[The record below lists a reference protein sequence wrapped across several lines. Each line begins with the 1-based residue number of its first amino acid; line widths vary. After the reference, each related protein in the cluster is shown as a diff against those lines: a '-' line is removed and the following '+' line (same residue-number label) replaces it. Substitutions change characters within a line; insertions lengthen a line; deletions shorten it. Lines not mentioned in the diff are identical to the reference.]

1 MSNTTSTIGESLKSS
16 ELDSVT
22 DSISNTSFTV
32 SSDANSSME
41 TNPSLN
47 MSDKNSVPEVSSTTE
62 VTSLGESDK
71 SSSESVTAVPTS
83 MALTANPFRFEVG
96 GLLGKPKDEQIEA
109 FLKYLDS
116 LPKPGTSHE
125 SDKEVRKEA
134 PVEVD
139 KSSEL
144 IEQSPIPENGQDDEV
159 MTPNT
164 VCLEDPNLE
173 LSVSSSIEIAKPS
186 LNDTSENGCDTI
198 ISSDKIVHVENFY
211 N

>member
-1 MSNTTSTIGESLKSS
+1 MSNTTFTIGESLKSS

-47 MSDKNSVPEVSSTTE
+47 MSDKNSVPEVSSTTSVPSTTE

-96 GLLGKPKDEQIEA
+96 GLLGKPKDDQIAA

-144 IEQSPIPENGQDDEV
+144 IEQSPIPENDSKH
-159 MTPNT
+159 
-164 VCLEDPNLE
+164 CLFRG
-173 LSVSSSIEIAKPS
+173 S
-186 LNDTSENGCDTI
+186 
-198 ISSDKIVHVENFY
+198 
-211 N
+211 